1 MNSIIQDLRYLLK
14 SFASAI
20 SKVFDGNY
28 GTSNQS
34 PIHVSSTTVQPYYSH
49 NTSAANAIIIKRGF
63 FICVLLALSLFSTHS
78 FAQQKVYSVANAHAH
93 NDYEHPVPFYTA
105 YNAGF
110 GSIEA
115 DIFLYKDSL
124 VVSHNVLG
132 INPAKTL
139 QALYLNPLKEVIRKN
154 KGLAYKDSAK
164 NLLLLIDLKTAA
176 EPTLDALVKL
186 LQQYKTL
193 TDCPTLKIVI
203 TGNQPD
209 VSKLTSYPS
218 YLYFDGNINKTYPAE
233 ALTRIALFS
242 DNFRNYAQWTG
253 EGPLTDSTKNV
264 LETAVTKAHALN
276 KPIRFWAAPDV
287 PNAWSQLMKLNVDY
301 INTDK
306 IPELSE
312 FFKNQS
318 ATLHKER

>member
-1 MNSIIQDLRYLLK
+1 MNSSNQALRCLVKLPT
-14 SFASAI
+14 SAI
-20 SKVFDGNY
+20 SKAVASGLY
-28 GTSNQS
+28 
-34 PIHVSSTTVQPYYSH
+34 
-49 NTSAANAIIIKRGF
+49 A
-63 FICVLLALSLFSTHS
+63 LLASLFFSVHS

-105 YNAGF
+105 YKAGF

-115 DIFLYKDSL
+115 DIFLYQDGL
-124 VVSHNVLG
+124 AVAHNVLG
-132 INPAKTL
+132 ISPAKTL
-139 QALYLNPLKEVIRKN
+139 QALYLNPLREVIRKN
-154 KGLAYKDSAK
+154 KGLAYKDSSK
-164 NLLLLIDLKTAA
+164 KLLLLIDLKTAA
-176 EPTLDALVKL
+176 EPTLDALVNL

-193 TDCPTLKIVI
+193 TNCPTLKIVI

-218 YLYFDGNINKTYPAE
+218 YLYFDGNVNKIYSAE

-242 DNFRNYAQWTG
+242 DNFRNYAQWNG
-253 EGPLTDSTKNV
+253 EGLLADSARAS
-264 LETAVTKAHALN
+264 LETAVTKAHAVN

-287 PNAWSQLMKLNVDY
+287 PNAWSQLMKLNADY

-318 ATLHKER
+318 STLHKER